1 MKKKVGVILSGC
13 GYLDGAEIQE
23 AVLTL
28 LAIGRGG
35 ADAVCFAPNVD
46 QKDVVDHLA
55 GEASPSE
62 RRNVLRE
69 SARIARGEVADLAQA
84 RAEDLDALIIPGGY
98 GAAKNL
104 CDFATAGE
112 RATVQPEVLRI
123 VRAMHDAG
131 KPLGFLC
138 IAPAIAAAAF
148 RGTQVHPRITVGTDA
163 STSSTLEKMG
173 ARPGLRP
180 VHDIEV
186 DGEHK
191 IVTTPAYMLA
201 QTITEAAT
209 GIDKLVDKV
218 LSLA

>member
-1 MKKKVGVILSGC
+1 MKKKVGVVLSGC
-13 GYLDGAEIQE
+13 GYLDGAEVQE

-28 LAIGRGG
+28 LALDRGG
-35 ADAVCFAPNVD
+35 ADVVCFAPNVD

-55 GEASPSE
+55 GEASPGE
-62 RRNVLRE
+62 RRSVMRE
-69 SARIARGEVADLAQA
+69 SARIARGAVADLAQA
-84 RAEDLDALIIPGGY
+84 RADDLDALIVPGGY

-112 RATVQPEVLRI
+112 KATVHPEMARI
-123 VRAMHDAG
+123 VRDMHAAG
-131 KPLGFLC
+131 KPLGFIC
-138 IAPAIAAAAF
+138 IAPAIAAAVF

-163 STSSTLEKMG
+163 GTSSTLEKMG

-186 DGEHK
+186 DVEHK

-201 QTITEAAT
+201 ERISQAAT

>member
-1 MKKKVGVILSGC
+1 MKKRVGVVLAGC
-13 GYLDGAEIQE
+13 GYLDGAEIHE

-28 LAIGRGG
+28 LAVDRAG
-35 ADAVCFAPNVD
+35 AEAVCFAPDID
-46 QKDVVDHLA
+46 QVGVVDHLTGQAVA
-55 GEASPSE
+55 GE

-69 SARIARGEVADLAQA
+69 SARIARGAVKNLAEA
-84 RAEDLDALIIPGGY
+84 RAADLDAVIFPGGY

-112 RATVQPEVLRI
+112 RATVHPEVKR
-123 VRAMHDAG
+123 VVEEMHRAR
-131 KPLGFLC
+131 KPLGFIC
-138 IAPAIAAAAF
+138 IAPAIAAVVF
-148 RGTQVHPRITVGTDA
+148 RGTDVRARITVGTDA
-163 STSSTLEKMG
+163 GTSSALERMG

-186 DGEHK
+186 DPEHK

-201 QTITEAAT
+201 QTISEAAT

-218 LSLA
+218 VSLA